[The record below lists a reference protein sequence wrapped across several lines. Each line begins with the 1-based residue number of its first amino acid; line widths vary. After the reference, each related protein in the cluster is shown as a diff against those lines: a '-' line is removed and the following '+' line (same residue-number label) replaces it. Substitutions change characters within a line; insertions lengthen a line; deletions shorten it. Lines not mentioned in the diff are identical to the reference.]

1 MTDPNIGYDSPFVT
15 IDEDIFGPGID
26 WPDGRV
32 HAELRPRCPCLR
44 VRPRAVGPRPSLP
57 ACQLTPA
64 SAWAWSARC
73 ATWARRMWTGS
84 WPRRRRSSAPEPCR
98 TCTAAWTGDQ
108 PPMARDKVKRNVVG
122 LSGLGLRNCARSR
135 GAGQPGRRPGRG
147 PHRPHTL

>member
-98 TCTAAWTGDQ
+98 TCTAAWTGGSTADGPWQ
-108 PPMARDKVKRNVVG
+108 GQAQCGRAEWPRAEELRALTWSGSTWTASRTRTPPT
-122 LSGLGLRNCARSR
+122 SH
-135 GAGQPGRRPGRG
+135 P
-147 PHRPHTL
+147 